1 MGWTV
6 ADDQEAFYRSQ
17 GWSGTRWD
25 SPRDD
30 GDIYDTGSKART
42 DYFTNSLIK
51 AAGDDGKLNSDE
63 FMAAI
68 HDGPDKYMYNPD
80 TKSNALARFGSSTGF
95 TIDEDLMKSHDLA
108 YEDGDI
114 IQKIDGAYTGPN
126 RAYKDSVSY
135 IRTEDDPHD
144 SEGDSYNFWRWAGAG
159 LPEEEEEEVV
169 VTEDLVEEK
178 PTSLADDPQGDP
190 TTTKEHSDNQKEYL
204 KFTYGDDDTSVKIKK
219 GFDDPAIKAALLG
232 EFMKRENLNADG
244 SYKYVTP
251 GRRLGIDLTY
261 PEQRGAIPY
270 VSHAQYM
277 KNFIKAPQLGSA
289 SDLAYS
295 LKSLS
300 DLKA

>member
-63 FMAAI
+63 FLAAI

-108 YEDGDI
+108 YEGTDI

-135 IRTEDDPHD
+135 MRTEDDPHD
-144 SEGDSYNFWRWAGAG
+144 SEGDSYNYFRWAGTG
-159 LPEEEEEEVV
+159 LPEAEEEVV
-169 VTEDLVEEK
+169 VTEDPVTEK
-178 PTSLADDPQGDP
+178 PAILSEVPEGDP
-190 TTTKEHSDNQKEYL
+190 TNTQQHSDNQKEYL
-204 KFTYGDDDTSVKIKK
+204 KFTYGDDDTSMKIKQ
-219 GFDDPAIKAALLG
+219 GFDDPDIKAALLG
-232 EFMKRENLNADG
+232 EFMKPENLNSDG

-251 GRRLGIDLTY
+251 GRRLGIDLT
-261 PEQRGAIPY
+261 PSEQRGSIPY

-277 KNFIKAPQLGSA
+277 RNFIKAPQLGSA
-289 SDLAYS
+289 SDLASS